1 MIHGLLGRVPF
12 GATVLRF
19 FLTVVSGALVIAGT
33 AAAAVA
39 AEGGQF
45 PRNPTIPTEVVIIGT
60 QHAAQLQ
67 YGDHAPAHLRA
78 LLNRIDPAAVGVET
92 PPWWYE
98 RDVFYEIAYES
109 YGVGVPWAVEKGREI
124 RGVDW
129 QAVGMAFVNAIA
141 WPMDIASMSQSSAG
155 PGEVEEGPE
164 MPDTTDLF
172 FADTPAWRDG
182 INQSYAYAEVNP
194 TPYAEAMRR
203 YMLYRNLMI
212 AREIVN
218 MAADHEGGR
227 VVVLIGAAHK
237 PDLDLFLATVPNI
250 VIRHASEWRGV
261 TEAEIAAEERGHD
274 HLAILWYNLASGRV
288 EPEDVDVA
296 RMDALLARLERETE
310 AASAGGAGVDPEVG
324 FLRARWHA
332 VRGDK
337 ATALAMLEAL
347 VWEHSWTDRSFT
359 YPDRDLAERVHTW
372 RNTEELLM
380 GEPEE
385 FGLGNVISPVANL
398 TIRQRILYELAR
410 GHTDPAVRD
419 QAQTELY
426 VEDLNPTQLAQ
437 LQALLKSQ
445 K

>member
-1 MIHGLLGRVPF
+1 MIDCLLWPVRI
-12 GATVLRF
+12 AARVLRF
-19 FLTVVSGALVIAGT
+19 AVVVLFGALVIAGT
-33 AAAAVA
+33 TPAAGA
-39 AEGGQF
+39 AEGAQF

-60 QHAAQLQ
+60 QHSAQLE
-67 YGDHAPAHLRA
+67 YEDHAPAHFRA

-124 RGVDW
+124 RAVDW
-129 QAVGMAFVNAIA
+129 QPVGMAFVNTIA
-141 WPMDIASMSQSSAG
+141 WPMSVASTSQAG
-155 PGEVEEGPE
+155 ARSEEVGEEPE
-164 MPDTTDLF
+164 MPDTTDLL

-182 INQSYAYAEVNP
+182 INRSYAYADINP
-194 TPYAEAMRR
+194 TPYGEAVRR

-218 MAADHEGGR
+218 MAADFEGER

-250 VIRHASEWRGV
+250 VIRHASEWKGV
-261 TEAEIAAEERGHD
+261 TEAEIAAEERRPD
-274 HLAILWYNLASGRV
+274 HLAILWYNLAGSRV
-288 EPEDVDVA
+288 KPEDVDVA
-296 RMDALLARLERETE
+296 RMDTLLEGLEGE
-310 AASAGGAGVDPEVG
+310 ATGAEVDSEVA
-324 FLRARWHA
+324 FLRARWH
-332 VRGDK
+332 VVQGDT
-337 ATALAMLEAL
+337 ATALAMYEAL

-372 RNTEELLM
+372 WNTEELLM

-385 FGLGNVISPVANL
+385 FGLANVLSPVANL

-410 GHTDPAVRD
+410 QHIDPAVRGR
-419 QAQTELY
+419 ARAELTA
-426 VEDLNPTQLAQ
+426 ENFNLTQHAQ
-437 LQALLKSQ
+437 LQALLEH
-445 K
+445 